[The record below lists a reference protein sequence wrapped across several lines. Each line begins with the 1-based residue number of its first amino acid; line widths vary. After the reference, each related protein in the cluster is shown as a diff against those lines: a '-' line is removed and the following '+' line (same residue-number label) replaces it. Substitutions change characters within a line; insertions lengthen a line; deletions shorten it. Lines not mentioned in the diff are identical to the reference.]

1 MQISAVEAIPVAVPK
16 DRPSSSSLGTF
27 ESAKAGILR
36 VRTDQGILHRRLE
49 ELCRFGYHTNPVRAA
64 FDMAFYDI
72 LGKALGTPVYALLGG
87 KARDR
92 IELSM
97 SVHMAPFA
105 EMLAQTA
112 QFIEAGYRTVK
123 VKVGVDPR
131 ADLEIVRGIRNRFGE
146 DLQIRVDA
154 NMGWRS
160 PKEAL
165 DMIRRLN
172 EYRILSVE

>member
-1 MQISAVEAIPVAVPK
+1 MPVWLPYQSGS
-16 DRPSSSSLGTF
+16 RP
-27 ESAKAGILR
+27 
-36 VRTDQGILHRRLE
+36 
-49 ELCRFGYHTNPVRAA
+49 A
-64 FDMAFYDI
+64 FDMALYDI
-72 LGKALGTPVYALLGG
+72 LRKALGTPVYALLDS

-105 EMLAQTA
+105 EMVAQTA

-160 PKEAL
+160 PK
-165 DMIRRLN
+165 RRWT
-172 EYRILSVE
+172 